1 MIAHLSGELAS
12 TGDRWVVI
20 DIGGV
25 GYRVQV
31 TEPTMQDLVA
41 TEGRVMVH
49 TYMVVRDDD
58 IQLYGFSHPREREL
72 FTILIGVTGI
82 GPQTAMNILSRISF
96 EDFAIAILSDD
107 EKVLTRIPGIGPKS
121 AKRLILE
128 LKDKMKKCA
137 ATLPGGRS
145 RVEACDAVS
154 ALVSLGFSEREAE
167 EAVNAV
173 IADLPAPTVA
183 GPDPGLSHPP
193 AGATMTKRITSP
205 ATLPEEVDD
214 ATIRPARFDE
224 FVGQPQVKETLAIA
238 IAAAKKRG
246 ESLDHILFS
255 GPPGLGKTTLAR
267 IIAREMGVA
276 IRTTTGPVLDRPGDL
291 AAQLTALNRGDVLFI
306 DEIHRL
312 NPVVEEILYPAMEDS
327 CIDVMIGEGPGARSV
342 QLPLEE
348 FTLVG
353 ATTKVGL
360 LGSPL
365 RDRFGFIFRLNL
377 YEVGDLAA
385 IVQRSAGIMQT
396 PITPEGALEIAK
408 RSRGTPRIAN
418 RLLRRVRD
426 FALVRG
432 DGSIDGETADLAL
445 TMLGIDRLGLDDLD
459 RRILSV
465 IAYDFG
471 GGPVGVKTIAISV
484 GEEVRT
490 VEEVYEPYLI
500 QIGFIKRTPQGRE
513 TTAAAEEHI
522 RTTPRE

>member
-1 MIAHLSGELAS
+1 
-12 TGDRWVVI
+12 
-20 DIGGV
+20 
-25 GYRVQV
+25 
-31 TEPTMQDLVA
+31 
-41 TEGRVMVH
+41 
-49 TYMVVRDDD
+49 
-58 IQLYGFSHPREREL
+58 
-72 FTILIGVTGI
+72 
-82 GPQTAMNILSRISF
+82 
-96 EDFAIAILSDD
+96 
-107 EKVLTRIPGIGPKS
+107 
-121 AKRLILE
+121 
-128 LKDKMKKCA
+128 
-137 ATLPGGRS
+137 
-145 RVEACDAVS
+145 
-154 ALVSLGFSEREAE
+154 
-167 EAVNAV
+167 
-173 IADLPAPTVA
+173 
-183 GPDPGLSHPP
+183 
-193 AGATMTKRITSP
+193 MTKRITSP

>member
-1 MIAHLSGELAS
+1 
-12 TGDRWVVI
+12 
-20 DIGGV
+20 
-25 GYRVQV
+25 
-31 TEPTMQDLVA
+31 
-41 TEGRVMVH
+41 
-49 TYMVVRDDD
+49 
-58 IQLYGFSHPREREL
+58 
-72 FTILIGVTGI
+72 
-82 GPQTAMNILSRISF
+82 
-96 EDFAIAILSDD
+96 
-107 EKVLTRIPGIGPKS
+107 
-121 AKRLILE
+121 
-128 LKDKMKKCA
+128 MK
-137 ATLPGGRS
+137 
-145 RVEACDAVS
+145 E
-154 ALVSLGFSEREAE
+154 
-167 EAVNAV
+167 
-173 IADLPAPTVA
+173 
-183 GPDPGLSHPP
+183 
-193 AGATMTKRITSP
+193 RITSS
-205 ATLPEEVDD
+205 AALPEEPDD
-214 ATIRPARFDE
+214 AAIRPARFDE
-224 FVGQPQVKETLAIA
+224 FIGQPQVKETLAIA
-238 IAAAKKRG
+238 IAAAKRRG

-276 IRTTTGPVLDRPGDL
+276 IRTTTGPVLDRPADL
-291 AAQLTALNRGDVLFI
+291 AAQLTALSRGDVLFI

-377 YEVGDLAA
+377 YEVEDLAT
-385 IVQRSAGIMQT
+385 IVRRSAGIMHT
-396 PITPEGALEIAK
+396 PITPGGALEIAK

-426 FALVRG
+426 FALIRG
-432 DGSIDGETADLAL
+432 DGSIDEETADLAL
-445 TMLGIDRLGLDDLD
+445 TMLGIDQLGLDELD

-465 IAYDFG
+465 IAYDFD

-513 TTAAAEEHI
+513 TTPAARKHI
-522 RTTPRE
+522 EPASRE